1 VRAAVVHV
9 EVDTQPGGSLLV
21 RWELSGGAAAVDVA
35 SGPTPDHLDHAHE
48 TTVPAGRTSTELP
61 GTDGGRRFVSVAPH
75 DGGSAVVAADRRVP
89 FECIT
94 NFRDLGGY
102 RSRAGGRTRWGLVFR
117 AEALHGLSSADM
129 DLYAQ
134 LGMRT
139 VYDLRSEMEREANP
153 GPFPSTWVEVMGRP
167 RDGDPAQALAER
179 LTLDDG
185 ERLLGDLYSGL
196 IDHSARQIGE
206 LLTGLTGEFGLPAV
220 FHCHAGKDRTG
231 VVAALLLESLGVDR
245 GTVLDDYELTSRYRS
260 RAQQDPTFRRLVEQF
275 AMSPEAAAGVLN
287 TPRWAMEEALAHLDR
302 EHGGIDRYLTGPAG
316 MHAADVAHLR
326 ARLLEPAAPVA

>member
-9 EVDTQPGGSLLV
+9 EVDTQPNGSLLV
-21 RWELSGGAAAVDVA
+21 RWDLDGGEAAVDVA
-35 SGPTPDHLDHAHE
+35 SGPTPDHVDHAHE
-48 TTVPAGRTSTELP
+48 TTVPPGQTTVELP
-61 GTDGGRRFVSVAPH
+61 GVGGGRRFVSVAPH

-89 FECIT
+89 FEGIT

-102 RSRAGGRTRWGLVFR
+102 RAGPRARTRWGLVFR
-117 AEALHGLSSADM
+117 AEGLHGLTPADL
-129 DLYAQ
+129 DLYTR
-134 LGMRT
+134 LGMRA

-167 RDGDPAQALAER
+167 RDGEVASPLAGR

-196 IDHSARQIGE
+196 IDHSATQIGE
-206 LLTGLTGEFGLPAV
+206 LLTRLATDTGLPAV

-231 VVAALLLESLGVDR
+231 VVAALLLDALGVDR
-245 GTVLDDYELTSRYRS
+245 ETVLDDYELTSRYRS

-287 TPRWAMEEALAHLDR
+287 TPRWAMQEALEHLDR
-302 EHGGIDRYLTGPAG
+302 EHGGIERYLTGPAG
-316 MHAADVAHLR
+316 MQAEDLERLR
-326 ARLLEPAAPVA
+326 ARLLQPA